1 MSKLQS
7 GAENWEAAQQ
17 VARLA
22 ILLLKG
28 RLDLAD
34 SYLEA
39 ANGLAAVGVLQ
50 DLDRQV
56 ADLAGAVR
64 VLRMSEEALRA

>member
-28 RLDLAD
+28 RLDVAD

-39 ANGLAAVGVLQ
+39 ANGLAAVGVLK
-50 DLDRQV
+50 DIDRQV
-56 ADLAGAVR
+56 EDLTAAVR